1 MQFQDLND
9 YLHNDIL
16 TKVDRA
22 SMYCSQE
29 VRVPYLNIN
38 VVKAAWSIPKD
49 VKKNKLILKNI
60 LEKYIPR
67 GLFERPKMGFG
78 IPLGTWLTGCLKDWM
93 LSTYQK
99 VRKKK

>member
-1 MQFQDLND
+1 MNFKDSELCFFETMQFQDLND

-38 VVKAAWSIPKD
+38 VVKAAWSLPK
-49 VKKNKLILKNI
+49 KFK
-60 LEKYIPR
+60 EK
-67 GLFERPKMGFG
+67 
-78 IPLGTWLTGCLKDWM
+78 
-93 LSTYQK
+93 
-99 VRKKK
+99 

>member
-38 VVKAAWSIPKD
+38 VVKAAWSLPKNL
-49 VKKNKLILKNI
+49 KKNKLILKIFYKNI
-60 LEKYIPR
+60 FLEDFLNAQR
-67 GLFERPKMGFG
+67 WVLEF
-78 IPLGTWLTGCLKDWM
+78 L
-93 LSTYQK
+93 
-99 VRKKK
+99 

>member
-67 GLFERPKMGFG
+67 ELLNAQRWVLNPFRNLVNWLFKGLDAFY
-78 IPLGTWLTGCLKDWM
+78 T
-93 LSTYQK
+93 
-99 VRKKK
+99 RKKK